1 MSTGLKFG
9 KALPY
14 DVIVCGAGH
23 AGCEA
28 ALASARLGANTL
40 MLTGN
45 LDTIAQMSCNPAI
58 GGQAKGHMVREI
70 DALGGE
76 MAINTDT
83 TAIQFRLLNA
93 SKGPAVQAPRAQC
106 DKKAYQYR
114 MKHVIELQKN
124 LDLFQAMVQGL
135 IYEGGKV
142 VGVRTNLE
150 VEFYAKTVVVTT
162 GTFLRG
168 LMHVGKNTN
177 KGGRMGDFSAEGLSG
192 SFLKAGIE
200 LERLKTGTPAR
211 ILGSSID
218 FSHLE
223 EQKGDLDPTLFAFY
237 DTRGID
243 NVFHVEQPKKGV
255 LDSEHELFH
264 VEQPHQ
270 RKLGW
275 LPGQDQV
282 SCWMTYTG
290 ADTRQVVEDNLHLSP
305 MYSGQIEGTGPRYC
319 PSIEDK
325 FVRFAD
331 KERHMLFLEPEGRN
345 TNEWYINGLS
355 TSLPFAVQLDM
366 LRSIRGLEGVHM
378 LRPAYAVEY
387 DFAPPT
393 QLFPSLES
401 KKVENLFFAGQIN
414 GTSGYE
420 EAAGQGLIAGVNAV
434 QKIRGQEALVLK
446 RHEAYLGV
454 LIDDLVTKGTKEPYR
469 MFSSRAE
476 HRLLFNHSSAELR
489 LVDAIGRL
497 QLVDKH
503 RLIKIKEKSSKV
515 IEWTERLELERR
527 EGESYALHLRR
538 SHSQEDF
545 PDAIKSES
553 KEVREEVYYR
563 VVFKGYLDREMKQI
577 EKLKHIDKV
586 KLPEGFDFTEVKG
599 LRSESAQK
607 LIEIAPSSLG
617 QASRISGVNPADISI
632 LMVHLEARYGKRAQG
647 I

>member
-1 MSTGLKFG
+1 MSSGLKFG
-9 KALPY
+9 KAQPY

-28 ALASARLGANTL
+28 ALASARLGADTL

-106 DKKAYQYR
+106 DKKVYQYR
-114 MKHVIELQKN
+114 MKHVIELQDN

-135 IYEGGKV
+135 IYEGDKV

-192 SFLKAGIE
+192 SFLEAGIE

-237 DTRGID
+237 DTRGIE
-243 NVFHVEQPKKGV
+243 NMFHVEQSEKCA

-366 LRSIRGLEGVHM
+366 LRSIEGLEDVHM

-476 HRLLFNHSSAELR
+476 HRLLFNHPSAELR
-489 LVDAIGRL
+489 LVDTIDRL
-497 QLVDKH
+497 QLVDKQ
-503 RLIKIKEKSSKV
+503 RLVKIKEKSSKV
-515 IEWTERLELERR
+515 LKWTDRLELERR
-527 EGESYALHLRR
+527 AGESYALHLRR

-545 PDAIKSES
+545 PDAMKGES
-553 KEVREEVYYR
+553 KEVREEVHYR
-563 VVFKGYLDREMKQI
+563 VVFKGYLDRELKQI
-577 EKLKHIDKV
+577 EKLKHIDKI

-607 LIEIAPSSLG
+607 LVEIAPSSLG

-632 LMVHLEARYGKRAQG
+632 LMVHLEARSGEKSH
-647 I
+647 

>member
-1 MSTGLKFG
+1 MSGGLKFG
-9 KALPY
+9 KHQPY

-28 ALASARLGANTL
+28 ALAASRLGADTL

-45 LDTIAQMSCNPAI
+45 LDTVAQMSCNPAI

-106 DKKAYQYR
+106 DKKAYQFR
-114 MKHVIELQKN
+114 MKHVLELQAR

-135 IYEGGKV
+135 IYEGDRV
-142 VGVRTNLE
+142 VGVRTNLD
-150 VEFYAKTVVVTT
+150 VEFYAKTVIVTT

-168 LMHVGKNTN
+168 LMHVGKNQN

-192 SFLKAGIE
+192 SFLEAGIE

-218 FSHLE
+218 FELLE
-223 EQKGDLDPTLFAFY
+223 EQKGDPEPTLFAFY
-237 DTRGID
+237 DTRGIE
-243 NVFHVEQPKKGV
+243 NVFHVEHPGQE
-255 LDSEHELFH
+255 SAESNHALFH
-264 VEQPHQ
+264 VEHSGQ

-275 LPGQDQV
+275 LPGRDQV

-290 ADTRQVVEDNLHLSP
+290 VETRQVVTDNLQQSP

-355 TSLPFAVQLDM
+355 TSLPFEVQLDM
-366 LRSIRGLEGVHM
+366 LRSIDGLKKVHM

-393 QLFPSLES
+393 QLFPTLES

-434 QKIRGQEALVLK
+434 QKLRGGEPLVLK

-476 HRLLFNHSSAELR
+476 HRLLFNHPSAELR
-489 LVDAIGRL
+489 LVDAIEKF
-497 QLVDKH
+497 QLVDGK
-503 RLIKIKEKSSKV
+503 RVVRIKEKASKV
-515 IEWTERLELERR
+515 LEWTDRLENERR

-538 SHSQEDF
+538 SHSQVDF
-545 PDAIKSES
+545 PDALQAES
-553 KEVREEVYYR
+553 KEVRDEVHYR
-563 VVFKGYLDREMKQI
+563 VVFKGYLEREQKQI
-577 EKLKHIDKV
+577 EKLKHIDKI
-586 KLPEGFDFTEVKG
+586 KLPDGFDFSAVKG

-607 LIEIAPSSLG
+607 LIAIMPRTLG

-632 LMVHLEARYGKRAQG
+632 LMVHLEARLGLKER
-647 I
+647 